1 MTDVHV
7 RPVTVLISALG
18 GEGGGVMTD
27 WILAAAREQNLICQA
42 TSVPGVAQRT
52 GATTYYIEV
61 FRDQLEPDKP
71 EPVMALYPQ
80 AGDIDLMVAT
90 ELAEAGRASQNGFI
104 TPDRT
109 VLIASS
115 HRFYLL
121 DEKMGMADSRLDAE
135 RLENAAR
142 KMAKRAV
149 LGDFANAAREAGT
162 VINAVMLGAIAGS
175 GILPLPVEAFERAIR
190 GEGKSVD
197 ANVRGF
203 NYGLAV
209 ARGEVVELQPRLR
222 SNASPSA
229 AATQQPLTLNVLR
242 DRIVQDY
249 PATTREIVLEGAAR
263 VADYQDIDYANL
275 YLDRLD
281 KILAADRAAKG
292 DFSTTRETAR
302 YLALWMAYEDAIRVA
317 QIKTRASRL
326 DRVRTG
332 AGAKSEQPVIV
343 TEFLKPG
350 LDEFCSIMPA
360 FIARPV
366 LAWADRTGRRDKL
379 NIGLHIRTSTV
390 FGFALLRAMA
400 GLKFWRRRGHRFSVE
415 QQLIA
420 RWLKAIE
427 VALARDPAIA
437 REVAECARLIKGYS
451 DTHRRGQGN
460 FLRLMETIVD
470 PALATPNGTADYY
483 ANSAAALA
491 TARKAALAD
500 PEGDALSVTLEKL
513 GRAAAAH
520 G

>member
-1 MTDVHV
+1 MADA

-61 FRDQLEPDKP
+61 FREQLEPGKP

-90 ELAEAGRASQNGFI
+90 ELAEAGRASANGFV

-109 VLIASS
+109 TLISSS

-135 RLENAAR
+135 KLEAAA
-142 KMAKRAV
+142 KQMAKKVILA
-149 LGDFANAAREAGT
+149 DFANAARESGT

-190 GEGKSVD
+190 GEGKGVD
-197 ANVRGF
+197 ASMRGF
-203 NYGLAV
+203 NYGLSV
-209 ARGEVVELQPRLR
+209 ARGDVVELQPRSRDGAAPAALPTQP
-222 SNASPSA
+222 SSSLNA
-229 AATQQPLTLNVLR
+229 LR
-242 DRIVQDY
+242 DRIVRDY
-249 PATTREIVLEGAAR
+249 PASVREIVLEGAAR
-263 VADYQDIDYANL
+263 AADYQDLAYADL

-281 KILAADRAAKG
+281 RIAAADRAAKG
-292 DFSTTRETAR
+292 DFSTTRETGR
-302 YLALWMAYEDAIRVA
+302 YLALWMTYEDVIRVA

-326 DRVRTG
+326 DRARTG
-332 AGAKSEQPVIV
+332 AGAKADQTVIL

-350 LDEFCSIMPA
+350 LDEFCSILPGFA
-360 FIARPV
+360 ARPL

-379 NIGLHIRTSTV
+379 NVGLHLRTSTV

-400 GLKFWRRRGHRFSVE
+400 GMKFWRRRGHRFAVE
-415 QQLIA
+415 QQIIE
-420 RWLKAIE
+420 RWLT
-427 VALARDPAIA
+427 AIA
-437 REVAECARLIKGYS
+437 TALPRDTAFAREIAENARLVKGYS

-460 FLRLMETIVD
+460 FLRLMDNVVD
-470 PALATPNGTADYY
+470 PALAIPGDADHY
-483 ANSAAALA
+483 ANAAAALA

-500 PEGDALSVTLEKL
+500 PEGDALNVTLEKL

>member
-1 MTDVHV
+1 MSND

-27 WILAAAREQNLICQA
+27 WILAAARENNLVCQA

-61 FRDQLEPDKP
+61 FRDRLEPGRP

-90 ELAEAGRASQNGFI
+90 ELAEAGRASANGFI

-109 VLIASS
+109 TLISSS

-121 DEKMGMADSRLDAE
+121 DEKMGMADDRLDAG

-142 KMAKRAV
+142 KMAKRAI
-149 LGDFANAAREAGT
+149 LGDFAHAARESGT

-175 GILPLPVEAFERAIR
+175 GILPIPQDAFERAIR

-197 ANVRGF
+197 ASLRGY

-209 ARGEVVELQPRLR
+209 ARGEVVELQPRLQ
-222 SNASPSA
+222 ATVAPPVTA
-229 AATQQPLTLNVLR
+229 AIQPLSLNTLR
-242 DRIVQDY
+242 DRIVRDY
-249 PATTREIVLEGAAR
+249 PATVRDIVMEGTAR
-263 VADYQDIDYANL
+263 VADYQDIAYAVL

-281 KILAADRAAKG
+281 SVLAADRVSNG
-292 DFSTTRETAR
+292 DLSTTRETAR

-317 QIKTRASRL
+317 QIKTRLSRL
-326 DRVRTG
+326 DRVRGGSGGKPDQTI
-332 AGAKSEQPVIV
+332 VV

-350 LDEFCSIMPA
+350 LDEFCSIMPG

-379 NIGLHIRTSTV
+379 NVGLHLRTSTI
-390 FGFALLRAMA
+390 FGFAMLRAMA
-400 GLKFWRRRGHRFSVE
+400 GLKFWRRRGYRFGVE
-415 QQLIA
+415 QQMIE
-420 RWLKAIE
+420 RWLEA
-427 VALARDPAIA
+427 VQSALTRDAA
-437 REVAECARLIKGYS
+437 FASEVAETARLIKGYS

-460 FLRLMETIVD
+460 FLQLMDTLVD
-470 PALATPNGTADYY
+470 PALAAPNASPDYY
-483 ANSAAALA
+483 ANAAAALA

-500 PEGDALSVTLEKL
+500 PEGNALGVTLEML

>member
-1 MTDVHV
+1 MSDV

-27 WILAAAREQNLICQA
+27 WILAAAREHNLICQA

-61 FRDQLEPDKP
+61 FREQLEPGKP

-90 ELAEAGRASQNGFI
+90 ELAEAGRASANGFV

-109 VLIASS
+109 TLISSS

-135 RLENAAR
+135 KLEAAAK
-142 KMAKRAV
+142 KMAKRIV
-149 LGDFANAAREAGT
+149 LADFANAAREAGT

-190 GEGKSVD
+190 GEGKGVD
-197 ANVRGF
+197 ASMRGF

-209 ARGEVVELQPRLR
+209 ARGEVVELQPRGR
-222 SNASPSA
+222 TSA
-229 AATQQPLTLNVLR
+229 PIAVAVPQQPVSLNALR
-242 DRIVQDY
+242 DRIVRDY
-249 PATTREIVLEGAAR
+249 PASTREVVLEGAAR
-263 VADYQDIDYANL
+263 AADYQDLDYASL

-292 DFSTTRETAR
+292 DYSVTRETAR
-302 YLALWMAYEDAIRVA
+302 YLALWMTYEDVIRVA
-317 QIKTRASRL
+317 QIKTRAARIE
-326 DRVRTG
+326 RARTG
-332 AGAKSEQPVIV
+332 AGAKPEQTVIL

-350 LDEFCSIMPA
+350 LDEFCSIMPG
-360 FIARPV
+360 FIARPI
-366 LAWADRTGRRDKL
+366 LSWADRTGRRDKL
-379 NIGLHIRTSTV
+379 NVGLHIRTSTI

-400 GLKFWRRRGHRFSVE
+400 GMKFWRRRGYRFGVE
-415 QQLIA
+415 QALIE
-420 RWLKAIE
+420 RWLKAVEI
-427 VALARDPAIA
+427 ALTRDTAFA
-437 REVAECARLIKGYS
+437 REIAETARLIKGYA

-460 FLRLMETIVD
+460 FLRLMNIVVD
-470 PALATPNGTADYY
+470 PTLAGPAGTADFY
-483 ANSAAALA
+483 ADAAATLA

-500 PEGDALSVTLEKL
+500 PEGDALNVTLVKL
-513 GRAAAAH
+513 GHASAAH